1 MKMSRYIVG
10 RIVAISV
17 AILLVGLALALWR
30 AQFDVNREA
39 RGAADE
45 VRLFEYL
52 YALENG
58 PAAQIDANVEALRRI
73 VTSRNLRHV
82 RFTLRDGDGRMLVAP
97 EAEESPTVL
106 LRLFAAL
113 APGMPPPQ
121 LDPSGPWLLQRDD
134 GRRFLATL
142 SLNPA
147 SEQAEALDNLVG
159 MLLVLLGYAAAILL
173 AVYWTLKR
181 ALAPMGP
188 ILGAIDRFERNE
200 LEHRLP
206 PLPFAETDTI
216 GRALNHMAATLAQAQ
231 EQRRALSLKLVSSQE
246 DERTR
251 LSRELHDEFG
261 QRLTA
266 LRADIGWLLRK
277 TAQAPPLQEVLASMD
292 NQCAQLQQDLRE
304 LLRQLRPVEAR
315 AAGFAA
321 SLAPLLADLVAS
333 WNERVGATSRF
344 SLRVDAG
351 DQAIPDDVALTI
363 YRLTQEA
370 LTNSVRHARAGSV
383 SVILRAAGDGHLLWS
398 VEDDGIG
405 IADLANSIQAGNG
418 LAGMRER
425 AWALGCDLQIG
436 PARADADR
444 PGLRIATAFDVRG
457 A

>member
-1 MKMSRYIVG
+1 MKMSRYIIG
-10 RIVAISV
+10 RIVAISI
-17 AILLVGLALALWR
+17 AILLAGLALALWR

-73 VTSRNLRHV
+73 VTSQNLRHV
-82 RFTLRDGDGRMLVAP
+82 RFTLRDGDGALLVSP
-97 EAEESPTVL
+97 GAEESPTVL

-113 APGMPPPQ
+113 APGMPSPQ
-121 LDPSGPWLLQRDD
+121 LEPSGPWLLQRDD

-173 AVYWTLKR
+173 AVYWTLQR
-181 ALAPMGP
+181 ALAPLNP
-188 ILGAIDRFERNE
+188 ILTAIDRFERNE
-200 LEHRLP
+200 LAHRLP
-206 PLPFAETDTI
+206 SLPFAETDTI
-216 GRALNHMAATLAQAQ
+216 GRALNHMAETLAQAQ
-231 EQRRALSLKLVSSQE
+231 AQRRALSLKLVSSQE

-266 LRADIGWLLRK
+266 LRADIGWLARK
-277 TAQAPPLQEVLASMD
+277 TAQAPPLQEVLGSMD
-292 NQCAQLQQDLRE
+292 SQCAQLQQDIRE
-304 LLRQLRPVEAR
+304 MLRQLRPVEAR
-315 AAGFAA
+315 ASGFAA
-321 SLAPLLADLVAS
+321 SLPQLLGDLVAS
-333 WNERVGATSRF
+333 WNERSGDATHF
-344 SLRVDAG
+344 ALQIDAAG
-351 DQAIPDDVALTI
+351 LTIADDVALTI

-370 LTNSVRHARAGSV
+370 LTNSVRHARARRV
-383 SVILRAAGDGHLLWS
+383 SVTLRVSDDRLLWT

-405 IADLANSIQAGNG
+405 IADLGHAIQAGNG

-425 AWALGCDLQIG
+425 AWALGGDLQVG
-436 PARADADR
+436 PAHSGAEPA
-444 PGLRIATAFDVRG
+444 GLRLATVFDLRG